1 MPIGAKLAALMLL
14 ASPLLVGAQTA
25 EATLD
30 TYISQSVGDADSLY
44 SATIGEWAIR
54 HPSETVE
61 APAHKGRNY
70 DSEDA
75 LEQPN
80 WKLEGRW
87 CLRST
92 AGIDLAGGI
101 HVRRIALF
109 YQPLV
114 ELSYGKPLPP
124 LPTEMG
130 DPLRKRGCRLVK
142 ILQEFEGVHDPQ
154 NFVETIA
161 KRIPGNRSE
170 DPGIFTVDPGN
181 DYWKPV
187 YSFDK
192 FGSPSSFHHL
202 FVRNPKVTRPDEQ
215 PVVLLDLEWGTLDY
229 GQPSKNSINPE
240 AEQPWLAMR
249 AAMLARLPESPTL
262 AMLSFLAPRVGDYHE
277 QPPLYCR
284 RQLIPVLR
292 KWFDLASRSTPQQ
305 RAAAILLAD
314 QVLAR
319 LGDCQEICNAGDCVS
334 HDASEIEANH
344 NALERDLQELGIG
357 TTSSAHLGYEHYSG
371 NLLDKV
377 LKLAPEGAVNELGQM
392 AILND
397 RCQLPSSADSVDCT
411 DFIKKGESFLARFRE
426 DEWTPSVHLILAE
439 ACSHNAVGLD
449 ESNSADPDTTKNDL
463 LKKAAVHYRAWY
475 ARTTNERDR
484 ALVWQ
489 EIWGIEAG
497 IGPWL
502 TLPPDLQQ

>member
-1 MPIGAKLAALMLL
+1 
-14 ASPLLVGAQTA
+14 
-25 EATLD
+25 
-30 TYISQSVGDADSLY
+30 
-44 SATIGEWAIR
+44 
-54 HPSETVE
+54 
-61 APAHKGRNY
+61 
-70 DSEDA
+70 
-75 LEQPN
+75 
-80 WKLEGRW
+80 
-87 CLRST
+87 
-92 AGIDLAGGI
+92 
-101 HVRRIALF
+101 
-109 YQPLV
+109 
-114 ELSYGKPLPP
+114 
-124 LPTEMG
+124 
-130 DPLRKRGCRLVK
+130 
-142 ILQEFEGVHDPQ
+142 
-154 NFVETIA
+154 
-161 KRIPGNRSE
+161 
-170 DPGIFTVDPGN
+170 
-181 DYWKPV
+181 
-187 YSFDK
+187 
-192 FGSPSSFHHL
+192 
-202 FVRNPKVTRPDEQ
+202 VTRPDKQ

-249 AAMLARLPESPTL
+249 AAMLARLPEAPTL
-262 AMLSFLAPRVGDYHE
+262 AMLSFLAPRVGHYYE

-319 LGDCQEICNAGDCVS
+319 LGDCQEICNAGDCVT

-426 DEWTPSVHLILAE
+426 DEWTPCVHLILAE

>member
-1 MPIGAKLAALMLL
+1 MREAAALMLL
-14 ASPLLVGAQTA
+14 GSPLSTGAQTS

-30 TYISQSVGDADSLY
+30 SFISQSLGDAESLY

-54 HPSETVE
+54 HPNETVE
-61 APAHKGRNY
+61 VPAHKDRDY
-70 DSEDA
+70 DSENA
-75 LEQPN
+75 REQQDR
-80 WKLEGRW
+80 KLEGRW

-240 AEQPWLAMR
+240 AGQPWLAMR
-249 AAMLARLPESPTL
+249 AAMLARLPVAPTL
-262 AMLSFLAPRVGDYHE
+262 DMLSFLAPQVGDHYE
-277 QPPLYCR
+277 QAPLHCHR
-284 RQLIPVLR
+284 ELIPVLR
-292 KWFDLASRSTPQQ
+292 KWLNLAAQSAPEQ

-314 QVLAR
+314 RVLDR
-319 LGDCQEICNAGDCVS
+319 LGDCEEFSGYGSSEDK
-334 HDASEIEANH
+334 EIEAEDH
-344 NALERDLQELGIG
+344 DALEKDVQDLGIETEMPARVG
-357 TTSSAHLGYEHYSG
+357 NEHYSG

-439 ACSHNAVGLD
+439 ACSLNAVGLD

-463 LKKAAVHYRAWY
+463 LKKAAAHYRAWY
-475 ARTTNERDR
+475 ARSTNERDR

-489 EIWGIEAG
+489 EIWAIEAG
-497 IGPWL
+497 MGPWL
-502 TLPPDLQQ
+502 TLPPNSQQ